1 MNFQLTK
8 EFLETIKVHIDS
20 KDNQSIEKLCKNL
33 LPPDIAE
40 ILKSIHFQDAK
51 YLIDIFDEEFAADVL
66 IELEEELRE
75 RLLENL
81 SSKEIAEDVVDNLD
95 SDDAA
100 DVIQELSKEQQKEVL
115 SNIADPQQA
124 IDLVDLLSYPN
135 NSAGAL
141 MGKELIKVNEN
152 WTVLRCVSEMRK
164 QAKNINKVY
173 TIYVINNN
181 NQLTGTVSLKRL
193 LITEEKTLMRD
204 VFNNQVI
211 SVNGKTTAE
220 EVSRIM
226 NKYDLIVLP
235 VLNKKSELIGRIT
248 IDDVI
253 DFIKEEAEKDYQMAS
268 GIIENIDAVDSV
280 FTLTKARIPWLIIGM
295 IGGLLGAVV
304 IGLFPI
310 IKANYELAF
319 FIPLI
324 AAMGGNVG
332 VQSSAIMVQSLASNQ
347 LQIDNWYKRFLK
359 EFSVSLINGLICCI
373 LVFII
378 CYFFYESKDN
388 MMELNLS
395 VCISLLT
402 VMVFAGLF
410 GTFVPLILNKYK
422 IDPALATGPF
432 ITTMNDVIGLF
443 IYFKIAQLIL
453 TPTL

>member
-211 SVNGKTTAE
+211 SVNGKTT
-220 EVSRIM
+220 V
-226 NKYDLIVLP
+226 LI
-235 VLNKKSELIGRIT
+235 S
-248 IDDVI
+248 
-253 DFIKEEAEKDYQMAS
+253 
-268 GIIENIDAVDSV
+268 
-280 FTLTKARIPWLIIGM
+280 
-295 IGGLLGAVV
+295 
-304 IGLFPI
+304 
-310 IKANYELAF
+310 
-319 FIPLI
+319 
-324 AAMGGNVG
+324 
-332 VQSSAIMVQSLASNQ
+332 
-347 LQIDNWYKRFLK
+347 
-359 EFSVSLINGLICCI
+359 
-373 LVFII
+373 
-378 CYFFYESKDN
+378 
-388 MMELNLS
+388 
-395 VCISLLT
+395 
-402 VMVFAGLF
+402 
-410 GTFVPLILNKYK
+410 
-422 IDPALATGPF
+422 
-432 ITTMNDVIGLF
+432 
-443 IYFKIAQLIL
+443 
-453 TPTL
+453 